1 MYTNIAG
8 DSKTAFYIASFC
20 QKKFHVIALLNLP
33 IMEKTLCRCQ
43 ATSQA
48 GLDCCSS
55 SRAPCKQCFGNVRRG
70 DKRGG
75 LQLHRGG
82 AALYLL
88 PPHSCKALLTL
99 GLQSEGG
106 EIPNLAEGRHLLLL
120 CIYLPCPY
128 TDKSVT
134 RRHADTQTQTHT
146 DTDRHTHTRSRARS
160 RSQRSSRPLGVF
172 ARALCARRLRAWRAC
187 TRVRA
192 CVSE

>member
-106 EIPNLAEGRHLLLL
+106 GGFPTSLRAA
-120 CIYLPCPY
+120 
-128 TDKSVT
+128 TFFFSVSICRVHT
-134 RRHADTQTQTHT
+134 QTKASHADTQTHRHRHTQTQT
-146 DTDRHTHTRSRARS
+146 DTHIPARARAAGARGPAGRSVCSRAHC
-160 RSQRSSRPLGVF
+160 
-172 ARALCARRLRAWRAC
+172 ARADCVHG
-187 TRVRA
+187 VRA
-192 CVSE
+192 HECVHA